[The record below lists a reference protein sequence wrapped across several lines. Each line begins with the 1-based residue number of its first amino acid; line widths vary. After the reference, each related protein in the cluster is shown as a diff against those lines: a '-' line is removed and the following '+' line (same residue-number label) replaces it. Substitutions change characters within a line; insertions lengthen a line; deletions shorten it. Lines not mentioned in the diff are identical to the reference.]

1 MRICRSNV
9 GDGFGRGVDTKN
21 ENINDEAHAA
31 GDELSEAKEHSWQ
44 EGCRREEVVRELLK
58 RHKGER
64 LKISDVEDV
73 AWELGIS
80 RATLYRL
87 IAVYRRT
94 PTVKALEPKQR
105 GRRKGTLVLDKA
117 RHKLIRQTIREVYL
131 KPTRPTLTHLVEQVH
146 LRFAQHGW
154 PLPDRRTIKARVEE
168 ITAKVRARK
177 RRDDR
182 AIKATTPVPG
192 QYTASRPLEVVQID
206 HTLVDVILVEEE
218 TREVLRRPWLTLAID
233 VFTRM
238 ITGFHLSMDPPSRLS
253 ISLCLLH
260 AVYDKTAW
268 LQEREIDASWP
279 VAGLPE
285 TVHVDNGADFR
296 SKAFIRGCRNEGVD
310 IIWRPP
316 GEPHYG
322 GHIERLI
329 GTMMGKMHLLPGT
342 SFGNPI
348 ERGKYDSKKNSGMS
362 LRELELYLGWEI
374 AGGYHDRIHSALM
387 RSPLAVW
394 REHEAQVN
402 LRMPHD
408 RMAFWASF
416 LPEERR
422 MLRPDGIWLHGLP
435 YWSNVLS
442 ADLGRAKR
450 DLLVKYDPRDI
461 SRIFVQ
467 RPSGRFIE
475 ARSCDLAFPS
485 ISLREWSAA
494 KAKTRAQARG
504 ERNTRQWLVTA
515 QAKRRIV
522 DEAIQRTA
530 QARRCPQQNAASS
543 TENEDFGSLKGVDS
557 RNPSVLELME
567 KQRDR

>member
-1 MRICRSNV
+1 LV
-9 GDGFGRGVDTKN
+9 AKFERGMDTKN
-21 ENINDEAHAA
+21 ENIDVEADAA
-31 GDELSEAKEHSWQ
+31 SDNTSEAEERSWL
-44 EGCRREEVVRELLK
+44 EACRREEAVRKLLK
-58 RHKGER
+58 RHEGER

-73 AWELGIS
+73 AWELGVS

-87 IAVYRRT
+87 TATYRRT

-105 GRRKGTLVLDKA
+105 GRRKGALVLDKA
-117 RHKLIRQTIREVYL
+117 RHNLIHQTIREVYL

-146 LRFAQHGW
+146 LRFAERGW
-154 PLPDRRTIKARVEE
+154 SPPDRRTVQTRVEE
-168 ITAKVRARK
+168 IEERVRARK
-177 RRDDR
+177 RQDNR

-192 QYTASRPLEVVQID
+192 QYTVSRPLEVVQID
-206 HTLVDVILVEEE
+206 HTLVDIIIVDEE
-218 TREVLRRPWLTLAID
+218 TREALRRPWLTLAID

-238 ITGFHLSMDPPSRLS
+238 VTGFHLSMDPPSRLS
-253 ISLCLLH
+253 TSLCLLH

-285 TVHVDNGADFR
+285 SFHLDNGADFR
-296 SKAFIRGCRNEGVD
+296 SMAFIRGCRNEGVA

-342 SFGNPI
+342 SFGNPT

-387 RSPLAVW
+387 RSPMAVW
-394 REHEAQVN
+394 REHEQQVN
-402 LRMPHD
+402 LRMPQD
-408 RMAFWASF
+408 RMAFWTSF

-422 MLRPDGIWLHGLP
+422 RLRPDGIWLHGLP

-467 RPSGRFIE
+467 RPSGNFIE
-475 ARSCDLAFPS
+475 ARSRDLSFPS
-485 ISLREWSAA
+485 ISLREWATA
-494 KAKTRAQARG
+494 RAKTQAQARG
-504 ERNTRQWLVTA
+504 ERNARQWLVTA

-530 QARRCPQQNAASS
+530 QARRYPQQNAAYSAADA
-543 TENEDFGSLKGVDS
+543 DFGSLKGVDS
-557 RNPSVLELME
+557 RNPSALELRE
-567 KQRDR
+567 KRGDR